1 MRAETARLW
10 DIRRMRKIVRTML
23 AGVVALGLA
32 GTAQASEWGGI
43 APGVTTLEQV
53 RERYGAPSKESK
65 TKLENYDITTLTYE
79 GSRAPAGMNRLVVEV
94 GWLAKDGFKPNVV
107 RVFRLEP
114 RPLIFPIQAIMDG
127 WGIPSA
133 AGESG
138 GRPTFFYEEGLV
150 VIFDPQGV
158 NAENMSFT
166 LPQAI
171 PPSAFKGGPAG
182 QPGQPP
188 AAAAPRGAGPRA
200 SLSRRDGHLHHGCG
214 VAAAASGGP
223 GRPGRAQGDP
233 DLSRARRGRPERAPF
248 PGRVRADAH
257 SQHRAA
263 RAHAHGRLPE
273 HARRIGS

>member
-10 DIRRMRKIVRTML
+10 DIRRMRKIVLTML

-65 TKLENYDITTLTYE
+65 AKLENYDTTTLTYE
-79 GSRAPAGMNRLVVEV
+79 GSKAPAGMNRLVVEV
-94 GWLAKDGFKPNVV
+94 GWLAQDGFKANVV

-166 LPQAI
+166 LPQPL
-171 PPSAFKGGPAG
+171 PPGAVKGGTVG

-188 AAAAPRGAGPRA
+188 AAAAPKPVPGSTPSAPTPQPPSGTRPR
-200 SLSRRDGHLHHGCG
+200 
-214 VAAAASGGP
+214 P
-223 GRPGRAQGDP
+223 
-233 DLSRARRGRPERAPF
+233 
-248 PGRVRADAH
+248 
-257 SQHRAA
+257 
-263 RAHAHGRLPE
+263 
-273 HARRIGS
+273 